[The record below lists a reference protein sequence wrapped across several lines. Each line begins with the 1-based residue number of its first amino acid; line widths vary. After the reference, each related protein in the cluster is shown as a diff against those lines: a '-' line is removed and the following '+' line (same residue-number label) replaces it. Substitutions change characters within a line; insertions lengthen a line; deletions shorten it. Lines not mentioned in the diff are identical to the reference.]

1 MATREVHFDGSAVPV
16 GDGVVATR
24 LGWLVGAG
32 DLRVL
37 LGSAAT
43 DFHRGGWNSWSPTG
57 WAPLDESP
65 LRIWGDDERRLTA
78 DDAANDTADRH
89 EGNGFGALGLPDGRV
104 LLLGAL
110 GLGTPRVGG
119 AANALWGTVESD
131 DGDGWFLGVGPETAV
146 FARYAELLR
155 ARLGTPTAP
164 PVSTLW
170 CSWYSSYE
178 DIDEGLIADV
188 TAGLGDLPVDVVQI
202 DDGWEEIVGDW
213 VPNDRFPS
221 GMAATAAEV
230 AARGSRPGLWLAPLI
245 CLPGSRTATDHPEWL
260 VQDPAGGALV
270 AGYNWDSHY
279 FALDTTRPDVQEH
292 LDAVVR
298 TVVSWGFRYLKLD
311 FLYAG
316 ALPGV
321 RHRDV
326 PRERA
331 YREALER
338 IRTAA
343 GPDVYLL
350 GCGAPMLP
358 SIGVLDGVRVGPD
371 TASDWAPPGSVA
383 DPSHEGGSERRG
395 RFAPATLDARA
406 LPGRPRRGV
415 LPVAGDHDVGGA
427 ATGRHRPRDRGGLPV
442 DVRPGGVARRRGTG
456 GPAALPHRGPG
467 RRTDRA
473 GPVHRRRMHRG
484 LRSGRARGTRG
495 PRTPHRGAALADT
508 LRTLPG
514 APTGACVGPVRV
526 SAAAAR

>member
-1 MATREVHFDGSAVPV
+1 MATRELHVDGTGLASAGAVAGDDAVV
-16 GDGVVATR
+16 GDGVVRTR
-24 LGWLVGAG
+24 LGWVLDPG
-32 DLRVL
+32 DVRIVVDGLDGL
-37 LGSAAT
+37 DGLDLAAT

-78 DDAANDTADRH
+78 DDAANDTPDRH
-89 EGNGFGALGLPDGRV
+89 EGNGVGALRLADGRV

-119 AANALWGTVESD
+119 AARSLWGTVETD
-131 DGDGWFLGVGPETAV
+131 DGDGWFLGLGPEEAV
-146 FARYAELLR
+146 FTRYAELLR
-155 ARLGTPTAP
+155 DRLGAPTAP

-178 DIDEGLIADV
+178 DIDEGLIADAA
-188 TAGLGDLPVDVVQI
+188 AGLGDLPVDVVQV

-213 VPNDRFPS
+213 VAGDRFPS
-221 GMAATAAEV
+221 GMAATAATI

-245 CLPGSRTATDHPEWL
+245 CLPGSRTATEHPEWL
-260 VQDPAGGALV
+260 VQDPAGGPLV

-279 FALDTTRPDVQEH
+279 AALDTTHPEVQEH
-292 LDAVVR
+292 LDTVIR

-316 ALPGV
+316 ALPGL

-338 IRTAA
+338 IRVAA

-358 SIGVLDGVRVGPD
+358 SVGLLDGVRVGPD

-383 DPSHEGGSERRG
+383 DPSHEGGRNGAAASLARLWMRGLYQVDPDVAFFRSRDTTMTAEQRQVGVDLARVSGFRSTSDPVAWLDDTEQAALRRFLTGEPQVERTGPDRFVVDG
-395 RFAPATLDARA
+395 RTVDFAPVVREAR
-406 LPGRPRRGV
+406 LGRER
-415 LPVAGDHDVGGA
+415 L
-427 ATGRHRPRDRGGLPV
+427 TE
-442 DVRPGGVARRRGTG
+442 
-456 GPAALPHRGPG
+456 
-467 RRTDRA
+467 
-473 GPVHRRRMHRG
+473 
-484 LRSGRARGTRG
+484 ARG
-495 PRTPHRGAALADT
+495 
-508 LRTLPG
+508 
-514 APTGACVGPVRV
+514 
-526 SAAAAR
+526 

>member
-1 MATREVHFDGSAVPV
+1 MVVATRELHFDGSAVPV

-89 EGNGFGALGLPDGRV
+89 EGNGFGGLGLPDGRV

-188 TAGLGDLPVDVVQI
+188 TAGLGDLPV
-202 DDGWEEIVGDW
+202 
-213 VPNDRFPS
+213 
-221 GMAATAAEV
+221 
-230 AARGSRPGLWLAPLI
+230 
-245 CLPGSRTATDHPEWL
+245 
-260 VQDPAGGALV
+260 
-270 AGYNWDSHY
+270 
-279 FALDTTRPDVQEH
+279 
-292 LDAVVR
+292 
-298 TVVSWGFRYLKLD
+298 
-311 FLYAG
+311 
-316 ALPGV
+316 
-321 RHRDV
+321 
-326 PRERA
+326 
-331 YREALER
+331 
-338 IRTAA
+338 
-343 GPDVYLL
+343 
-350 GCGAPMLP
+350 
-358 SIGVLDGVRVGPD
+358 
-371 TASDWAPPGSVA
+371 
-383 DPSHEGGSERRG
+383 
-395 RFAPATLDARA
+395 
-406 LPGRPRRGV
+406 
-415 LPVAGDHDVGGA
+415 
-427 ATGRHRPRDRGGLPV
+427 
-442 DVRPGGVARRRGTG
+442 
-456 GPAALPHRGPG
+456 
-467 RRTDRA
+467 
-473 GPVHRRRMHRG
+473 
-484 LRSGRARGTRG
+484 
-495 PRTPHRGAALADT
+495 
-508 LRTLPG
+508 
-514 APTGACVGPVRV
+514 
-526 SAAAAR
+526 